1 MVAATRPARALLA
14 LALLHVG
21 AALDQSAWPPRPR
34 ALLATSVLEG
44 VFRPG
49 LRLGATRTEGAVSR
63 HRGREQATEP
73 TEPLGSILGPG
84 TLVGALHV
92 FNKALMCW
100 CTDARV
106 RDMVVKVADVGFLGL
121 LGSLSLVV
129 AFAPVGALTNIQPMI
144 LQTGLSHILLEMGF
158 NGIAIPVLCG
168 AGAGAEVKEA
178 PGLPAVEGKQQ
189 GVKEAPGLP
198 AVEGK
203 QQGVLEAAAAR
214 SVGRRQLGLRLDIWV
229 HHLLAVAAMFIVLQ
243 SGEFHEEATML
254 TAVECTCAL
263 PVAFGQAAQTMLT
276 AVECTYALPV
286 AFGQAAQTMLTAAE
300 CTCALPVAFGEAAQA
315 AMLHGARSSVL
326 GVLMVVGFAGMLHG
340 ARSSVLG
347 VLMV

>member
-106 RDMVVKVADVGFLGL
+106 RDMVVKVAAPLRPGPSRVFSRKIRKTQPQATPAGVACLG
-121 LGSLSLVV
+121 
-129 AFAPVGALTNIQPMI
+129 
-144 LQTGLSHILLEMGF
+144 H
-158 NGIAIPVLCG
+158 CG
-168 AGAGAEVKEA
+168 
-178 PGLPAVEGKQQ
+178 
-189 GVKEAPGLP
+189 
-198 AVEGK
+198 
-203 QQGVLEAAAAR
+203 
-214 SVGRRQLGLRLDIWV
+214 
-229 HHLLAVAAMFIVLQ
+229 
-243 SGEFHEEATML
+243 
-254 TAVECTCAL
+254 
-263 PVAFGQAAQTMLT
+263 
-276 AVECTYALPV
+276 
-286 AFGQAAQTMLTAAE
+286 
-300 CTCALPVAFGEAAQA
+300 
-315 AMLHGARSSVL
+315 SVL
-326 GVLMVVGFAGMLHG
+326 HATTTL
-340 ARSSVLG
+340 SSFPPFSRTKYFCLC
-347 VLMV
+347 